1 MSARVRKAVEVT
13 GIVQGVGFR
22 PYVYR
27 LAVERHLAGFIT
39 NTAAGVSIEV
49 EGPADAVDDF
59 ISRLPAQAPPL
70 ACITQVA
77 ALDVPARAEGE
88 FRILPSRA
96 GENRRVL
103 ISPDV
108 AICNDCR
115 RELFDPS
122 DRRFHYPFI
131 NCTNCG
137 PRYTIVRDI
146 PYDRARTS
154 MAVFP
159 MCADCQREY
168 DDPLN
173 RRFHAQP
180 NACWKCG
187 PQVELWDAVGAC
199 LAPARAE
206 DSGFRIQDSGGAPT
220 DPIAGGAGSPRRL
233 PAHSEA
239 ATRGVPTDPIAEA
252 AARLQAGYV
261 VAVKGLGGFHLA
273 VDATNSAAV
282 RRLREGKRR
291 VEKPF
296 AIMAAD
302 LEAVRDF
309 CQLDSAARALL
320 DSPER
325 PIVLLRK
332 KPGNPIAVLVAPF
345 NLEYGVFL
353 PYTPLH
359 YLLFAAGRFQAL
371 VMTSGNISEEP
382 IAIDNAEAVARL
394 HGIADFFLVH
404 NRDVLL
410 RCDDSVVRVGSVA
423 QTSAFEVCGSSLPS
437 SVEEVVEDARPSER
451 RRLSASQAAEPRTGW
466 SRAEPQVVVNR
477 IAGNLG
483 KPGHGQAVQLIR
495 RSRGYVPVP
504 VFLNQDLPPILAVG
518 GELKNTVC
526 LTKGRHAFLSQHIG
540 DLENLESYG
549 FFETAISSFKR
560 ILEVEPQLL
569 ACDLHPDYFSTR
581 WALGQTNL
589 ERVGVQHHH
598 AHIASCMA
606 ENHLDGKVIGIA
618 LDGTGYGTDGAVWG
632 GEILLAT
639 YADFERIA
647 HLDYVPMPGGAA
659 AIAEPWRMAVS
670 YLHKHFGKAFWE
682 LEIPF
687 VRELVGT
694 HGHAP
699 LRNETESE
707 AGAHRSP
714 RRPPVHEFV
723 RELDVGAHGHAPLQK
738 QVAVLVRMAERRVN
752 SPLTSSCGRLF
763 DAVSALAGIRQ
774 RVNYEA
780 QAAIELE
787 AAIADDVEGS
797 GYPFELRADGS
808 RWIIDTRP
816 LFVALVDD
824 LKCGVPAG
832 IVSRRFHEGFVDVL
846 ARVAKLIRD
855 KTGVQNICLSG
866 GSFQNVFLLEN
877 LKRKLEADG
886 LNVFTHSEVPCGD
899 GGLSLGQAL
908 VAAHRRIPLSF

>member
-1 MSARVRKAVEVT
+1 MNARVRKAIEVT

-27 LAVERHLAGFIT
+27 LAFERHLAGFIT

-49 EGPADAVDDF
+49 EGPSEAVDDF
-59 ISRLPAQAPPL
+59 VSRLPAEAPPL
-70 ACITQVA
+70 ARITQVA
-77 ALDVPARAEGE
+77 SNDIPARADGD

-96 GENRRVL
+96 GQNRRVL

-108 AICNDCR
+108 AICDDCL
-115 RELFDPS
+115 RELFDPF

-146 PYDRARTS
+146 PYDRALTS

-168 DDPLN
+168 DDPLD

-180 NACWKCG
+180 NACWNCG
-187 PQVELWDAVGAC
+187 PQVELWDAVGARLVPALNPLLTEEGIKGWC
-199 LAPARAE
+199 AP
-206 DSGFRIQDSGGAPT
+206 P
-220 DPIAGGAGSPRRL
+220 
-233 PAHSEA
+233 
-239 ATRGVPTDPIAEA
+239 DPIAEA

-261 VAVKGLGGFHLA
+261 VAVKGLGGLHLA
-273 VDATNSAAV
+273 VDATNPAAV
-282 RRLREGKRR
+282 SRLREGKRR

-302 LEAVRDF
+302 LEAVRGF
-309 CQLDSAARALL
+309 CQLDDASRALL
-320 DSPER
+320 EGPER

-332 KPGNPIAVLVAPF
+332 KLVGARHGVPLHESSSPIAELVAPF

-359 YLLFAAGRFQAL
+359 HLLFAAGRFQAL

-410 RCDDSVVRVGSVA
+410 RCDDSVVRVSQAVA
-423 QTSAFEVCGSSLPS
+423 PL
-437 SVEEVVEDARPSER
+437 SER
-451 RRLSASQAAEPRTGW
+451 RFAGPALELSESPAHADTQSGSAAVTCGKPLAFRSVPHLSPSSAPSGRLSLPDGVEGVIQDACTSERQSLSASQP
-466 SRAEPQVVVNR
+466 AEPQLVVNR
-477 IAGNLG
+477 IDRNLG
-483 KPGHGQAVQLIR
+483 KPGHGHAVQLIR

-504 VFLNQDLPPILAVG
+504 VFLNEDLPPILAVG

-549 FFETAISSFKR
+549 FFETTISSFKR

-569 ACDLHPDYFSTR
+569 AYDLHPDYFSTR
-581 WALGQTNL
+581 WALSQTSL

-606 ENHLDGKVIGIA
+606 ENHLGGKVIGIA

-632 GEILLAT
+632 GEVLLAT
-639 YADFERIA
+639 YADFERVA
-647 HLDYVPMPGGAA
+647 HFDYVPMPGGAA

-670 YLHKHFGKAFWE
+670 YLHKHFGEALWD
-682 LEIPF
+682 LDIPF
-687 VRELVGT
+687 VRELEPQVGM
-694 HGHAP
+694 HDHVP
-699 LRNETESE
+699 LR
-707 AGAHRSP
+707 
-714 RRPPVHEFV
+714 
-723 RELDVGAHGHAPLQK
+723 K
-738 QVAVLVRMAERRVN
+738 QVAVLVRMLERGVN

-763 DAVSALAGIRQ
+763 DAVSALAGIRK

-780 QAAIELE
+780 QAAIEFE
-787 AAIADDVEGS
+787 AAIVGEGES
-797 GYPFELRADGS
+797 AGYPFEIRPERNG
-808 RWIIDTRP
+808 WIIDTQP
-816 LFVALVDD
+816 LFAALVSD

-846 ARVAKLIRD
+846 ARVAELIHA
-855 KTGVQNICLSG
+855 KTGLQNVCLSG
-866 GSFQNVFLLEN
+866 GSFQNVFLLEH
-877 LKRKLEADG
+877 LKRRLETEG
-886 LNVFTHSEVPCGD
+886 LKVFTHSEVPCGD

-908 VAAHRRIPLSF
+908 VAAHRSS

>member
-1 MSARVRKAVEVT
+1 MSGRVRKAVEVT

-27 LAVERHLAGFIT
+27 LAIERHLAGFIT

-49 EGPADAVDDF
+49 EGPADAIDDF
-59 ISRLPAQAPPL
+59 VSRLPAEAPPL
-70 ACITQVA
+70 ARITQLT
-77 ALDVPARAEGE
+77 ALDIPARADGE

-108 AICNDCR
+108 AICDDCL

-187 PQVELWDAVGAC
+187 PQVELWDAGGAG
-199 LAPARAE
+199 LVPARAE

-220 DPIAGGAGSPRRL
+220 DPIAVGAGPPRRL
-233 PAHSEA
+233 PAHSGA
-239 ATRGVPTDPIAEA
+239 PTRGAPTDPIAEA

-282 RRLREGKRR
+282 SRLREGKRR

-302 LEAVRDF
+302 LEAVGNF
-309 CQLDSAARALL
+309 CELDDASRALL
-320 DSPER
+320 SSPER

-332 KPGNPIAVLVAPF
+332 KPASPIAELVAPF

-371 VMTSGNISEEP
+371 VMTSGNVSEEP

-394 HGIADFFLVH
+394 RGIADFFLVH

-410 RCDDSVVRVGSVA
+410 RCDDSVVRVTG
-423 QTSAFEVCGSSLPS
+423 
-437 SVEEVVEDARPSER
+437 
-451 RRLSASQAAEPRTGW
+451 AAPR
-466 SRAEPQVVVNR
+466 
-477 IAGNLG
+477 
-483 KPGHGQAVQLIR
+483 QLR

-504 VFLNQDLPPILAVG
+504 VFLNEDLPPILAVG

-549 FFETAISSFKR
+549 FFETTIQSFKR

-569 ACDLHPDYFSTR
+569 AYDLHPDYFSTR
-581 WALGQTNL
+581 WALGRTSL

-632 GEILLAT
+632 GEVLLAT
-639 YADFERIA
+639 YADFQRVA
-647 HLDYVPMPGGAA
+647 HLHYVPMPGGAA
-659 AIAEPWRMAVS
+659 AIAQPWRMAVS
-670 YLHKHFGKAFWE
+670 YLHKHFGEAF
-682 LEIPF
+682 LDLDIPF
-687 VRELVGT
+687 VHDLQSPVAA
-694 HGHAP
+694 HG
-699 LRNETESE
+699 
-707 AGAHRSP
+707 SP
-714 RRPPVHEFV
+714 RRPHLHTSV
-723 RELDVGAHGHAPLQK
+723 RELEVGAHGLPAASLREAGRAPLHK
-738 QVAVLVRMAERRVN
+738 QVALLIRMAERGVN

-787 AAIADDVEGS
+787 AAIAGNAEGS
-797 GYPFELRADGS
+797 GYPFELRPEGS
-808 RWIIDTRP
+808 GWVIDTRP
-816 LFVALVDD
+816 LFVALVID

-846 ARVAKLIRD
+846 ARVAKLIHA
-855 KTGVQNICLSG
+855 KTGVNNICLSG

-886 LNVFTHSEVPCGD
+886 LNVFAHSEVPCGD

-908 VAAHRRIPLSF
+908 VAAHRSS

>member
-1 MSARVRKAVEVT
+1 
-13 GIVQGVGFR
+13 
-22 PYVYR
+22 
-27 LAVERHLAGFIT
+27 
-39 NTAAGVSIEV
+39 
-49 EGPADAVDDF
+49 VDDF
-59 ISRLPAQAPPL
+59 VSRLPREAPPL
-70 ACITQVA
+70 ARITQLA
-77 ALDVPARAEGE
+77 TYDIPARADGE

-96 GENRRVL
+96 SENRRVL

-108 AICNDCR
+108 AICDDCL

-154 MAVFP
+154 MVVFP

-168 DDPLN
+168 EDPLD

-187 PQVELWDAVGAC
+187 PQVELWDAVGAS
-199 LAPARAE
+199 LVPARC
-206 DSGFRIQDSGGAPT
+206 SVPT
-220 DPIAGGAGSPRRL
+220 RDAL
-233 PAHSEA
+233 
-239 ATRGVPTDPIAEA
+239 TDPIAEA

-273 VDATNSAAV
+273 VDATNPAAV
-282 RRLREGKRR
+282 SRLREGKRR

-296 AIMAAD
+296 AIMVPG
-302 LEAVRDF
+302 LEIVQNL
-309 CQLDSAARALL
+309 CQLNDASRALL
-320 DSPER
+320 SSPER

-332 KPGNPIAVLVAPF
+332 RSPNPVADLVAPF

-394 HGIADFFLVH
+394 RGIADFFLVH
-404 NRDVLL
+404 NRDILL
-410 RCDDSVVRVGSVA
+410 RCDDSVVRASR
-423 QTSAFEVCGSSLPS
+423 
-437 SVEEVVEDARPSER
+437 D
-451 RRLSASQAAEPRTGW
+451 LSTSQAAEPRTGW
-466 SRAEPQVVVNR
+466 SRAEPQVAP
-477 IAGNLG
+477 IAAERNSD
-483 KPGHGQAVQLIR
+483 KAGHTQAIQLLR

-504 VFLNQDLPPILAVG
+504 VFLNRDLPPILAVG
-518 GELKNTVC
+518 GELKNTIC
-526 LTKGRHAFLSQHIG
+526 LTKNRHAFLSQHIG

-549 FFETAISSFKR
+549 FFETTIARFKR

-569 ACDLHPDYFSTR
+569 AYDLHPDYFSTR
-581 WALGQTNL
+581 WALGQTHL
-589 ERVGVQHHH
+589 QRVGVQHHH

-639 YADFERIA
+639 YADFERVA
-647 HLDYVPMPGGAA
+647 HLDYIPMPGGAA
-659 AIAEPWRMAVS
+659 AISEPWRMAVS
-670 YLHKHFGKAFWE
+670 YLYRHFGKAF
-682 LEIPF
+682 LDLDIPF
-687 VRELVGT
+687 VRELDGGGQGHPVAQSLWAAS
-694 HGHAP
+694 HAP
-699 LRNETESE
+699 LR
-707 AGAHRSP
+707 
-714 RRPPVHEFV
+714 
-723 RELDVGAHGHAPLQK
+723 K
-738 QVAVLVRMAERRVN
+738 QVAVLLRMAERGVN

-763 DAVSALAGIRQ
+763 DVVSALAGIRR

-787 AAIADDVEGS
+787 AAIVGDNEDAP
-797 GYPFELRADGS
+797 YPFELRPDGTG
-808 RWIIDTRP
+808 WIIGTAP
-816 LFVALVDD
+816 LFAALVSD
-824 LKCGVPAG
+824 LRCGVPAG
-832 IVSRRFHEGFVDVL
+832 VVSRRFHEGFAEVL
-846 ARVAKLIRD
+846 ARTAKLIAA
-855 KTGVQNICLSG
+855 KTGVNLVCLSG
-866 GSFQNVFLLEN
+866 GSFQNVFLLER

-908 VAAHRRIPLSF
+908 VAAHRLS

>member
-1 MSARVRKAVEVT
+1 MSARVRKAIEVT

-27 LAVERHLAGFIT
+27 LALQRNLAGFIT
-39 NTAAGVSIEV
+39 NTAAGVSIEI
-49 EGPADAVDDF
+49 EGPAEAVDDF
-59 ISRLPAQAPPL
+59 VSQLPVEAPPL
-70 ACITQVA
+70 ARITQWA
-77 ALDVPARAEGE
+77 ARDIPARADGE
-88 FRILPSRA
+88 FRILPSQP

-108 AICNDCR
+108 AICDDCR

-146 PYDRARTS
+146 PYDRAHTS

-168 DDPLN
+168 DDPLD

-180 NACWKCG
+180 NACWRCG
-187 PQVELWDAVGAC
+187 PQVEVCDAVGAGPV
-199 LAPARAE
+199 PAR
-206 DSGFRIQDSGGAPT
+206 SWAPT
-220 DPIAGGAGSPRRL
+220 RGA
-233 PAHSEA
+233 
-239 ATRGVPTDPIAEA
+239 PTDPIAEA
-252 AARLQAGYV
+252 ATRLQAGYV

-273 VDATNSAAV
+273 VDATNPAAV
-282 RRLREGKRR
+282 SCLREGKRR

-302 LEAVRDF
+302 LETVGSL
-309 CQLDSAARALL
+309 CELDDASRALL
-320 DSPER
+320 EGPER

-332 KPGNPIAVLVAPF
+332 KSASLVAELVAPF
-345 NLEYGVFL
+345 TREYGVFL

-359 YLLFAAGRFQAL
+359 FLLFAAGGFQAL

-382 IAIDNAEAVARL
+382 IAIDNSEAVARL
-394 HGIADFFLVH
+394 RGIADFFLVH
-404 NRDVLL
+404 NRDILL
-410 RCDDSVVRVGSVA
+410 RCDDSVVRVSGE
-423 QTSAFEVCGSSLPS
+423 QP
-437 SVEEVVEDARPSER
+437 
-451 RRLSASQAAEPRTGW
+451 RL
-466 SRAEPQVVVNR
+466 
-477 IAGNLG
+477 L
-483 KPGHGQAVQLIR
+483 R

-549 FFETAISSFKR
+549 FFETTISSFKR
-560 ILEVEPQLL
+560 ILEVEPRLL
-569 ACDLHPDYFSTR
+569 AYDLHPDYFSTR
-581 WALGQTNL
+581 WALGQSNIK
-589 ERVGVQHHH
+589 RIGVQHHH

-606 ENHLDGKVIGIA
+606 ENHLEGKVIGIA

-632 GEILLAT
+632 GEVLLAT
-639 YADFERIA
+639 YADFERVA

-670 YLHKHFGKAFWE
+670 YLHMHFAENLWD

-687 VRELVGT
+687 VRELD
-694 HGHAP
+694 
-699 LRNETESE
+699 
-707 AGAHRSP
+707 
-714 RRPPVHEFV
+714 RR
-723 RELDVGAHGHAPLQK
+723 
-738 QVAVLVRMAERRVN
+738 QVAVLVRMAQRGVN

-763 DAVSALAGIRQ
+763 DAVSALAGIRK

-780 QAAIELE
+780 QAAIEFE
-787 AAIADDVEGS
+787 AAIAGEGE
-797 GYPFELRADGS
+797 GAVYPFELRADGS
-808 RWIIDTRP
+808 GWIIDTRP
-816 LFVALVDD
+816 LFAALLND
-824 LKCGVPAG
+824 LNCGVPAG

-846 ARVAKLIRD
+846 ARVVKLIHA
-855 KTGVQNICLSG
+855 KTGLQNICLSG
-866 GSFQNVFLLEN
+866 GSFQNVFLLEH
-877 LKRKLEADG
+877 LKRRLEAEG

-908 VAAHRRIPLSF
+908 VAAHRPP

>member
-1 MSARVRKAVEVT
+1 MSARVRKAIEVT

-27 LAVERHLAGFIT
+27 LALQRNLAGFIT
-39 NTAAGVSIEV
+39 NTAAGVSIEI
-49 EGPADAVDDF
+49 EGPAEAVDDF
-59 ISRLPAQAPPL
+59 VSQLPVEAPPL
-70 ACITQVA
+70 ARITQWA
-77 ALDVPARAEGE
+77 ARDIPARADGE
-88 FRILPSRA
+88 FRILPSQP

-108 AICNDCR
+108 AICDDCR

-146 PYDRARTS
+146 PYDRAHTS

-168 DDPLN
+168 DDPLD

-187 PQVELWDAVGAC
+187 PQVELWAAVGAG
-199 LAPARAE
+199 LVPAR
-206 DSGFRIQDSGGAPT
+206 SWAPT
-220 DPIAGGAGSPRRL
+220 RGA
-233 PAHSEA
+233 
-239 ATRGVPTDPIAEA
+239 PTDPIAEA
-252 AARLQAGYV
+252 ATRLQAGYV

-273 VDATNSAAV
+273 VDATNPAAV
-282 RRLREGKRR
+282 SCLREGKRR

-302 LEAVRDF
+302 LETVGSL
-309 CQLDSAARALL
+309 CELDDASRALL
-320 DSPER
+320 EGPER

-332 KPGNPIAVLVAPF
+332 KSASLVAELVAPF
-345 NLEYGVFL
+345 TREYGVFL

-359 YLLFAAGRFQAL
+359 FLLFAAGGFQAL

-382 IAIDNAEAVARL
+382 IAIDNSEAVARL
-394 HGIADFFLVH
+394 RGIADFFLVH
-404 NRDVLL
+404 NRDILL
-410 RCDDSVVRVGSVA
+410 RCDDSVVRVSGE
-423 QTSAFEVCGSSLPS
+423 QP
-437 SVEEVVEDARPSER
+437 
-451 RRLSASQAAEPRTGW
+451 RL
-466 SRAEPQVVVNR
+466 
-477 IAGNLG
+477 L
-483 KPGHGQAVQLIR
+483 R

-549 FFETAISSFKR
+549 FFETTISSFKR
-560 ILEVEPQLL
+560 ILEVEPRLL
-569 ACDLHPDYFSTR
+569 AYDLHPDYFSTR
-581 WALGQTNL
+581 WALGQSNIK
-589 ERVGVQHHH
+589 RIGVQHHH

-606 ENHLDGKVIGIA
+606 ENHLEGKVIGIA

-632 GEILLAT
+632 GEVLLAT
-639 YADFERIA
+639 YADFERVA

-670 YLHKHFGKAFWE
+670 YLHMHFAENLWD

-687 VRELVGT
+687 VRELD
-694 HGHAP
+694 
-699 LRNETESE
+699 
-707 AGAHRSP
+707 
-714 RRPPVHEFV
+714 RR
-723 RELDVGAHGHAPLQK
+723 
-738 QVAVLVRMAERRVN
+738 QVAVLVRMAQRGVN

-763 DAVSALAGIRQ
+763 DAVSALAGIRK

-780 QAAIELE
+780 QAAIEFE
-787 AAIADDVEGS
+787 AAIAGEGE
-797 GYPFELRADGS
+797 GAVYPFELRADGS
-808 RWIIDTRP
+808 GWIIDTRP
-816 LFVALVDD
+816 LFAALLND
-824 LKCGVPAG
+824 LNCGVPAG

-846 ARVAKLIRD
+846 ARVVKLIHA
-855 KTGVQNICLSG
+855 KTGLQNICLSG
-866 GSFQNVFLLEN
+866 GSFQNVFLLEH
-877 LKRKLEADG
+877 LKRRLEAEG

-908 VAAHRRIPLSF
+908 VAAHRPP

>member
-27 LAVERHLAGFIT
+27 LAFQRRLAGFIT

-49 EGPADAVDDF
+49 EGPAEAVDDF
-59 ISRLPAQAPPL
+59 VSKLPMEAPPL
-70 ACITQVA
+70 ARITQLA
-77 ALDVPARAEGE
+77 AHDVPARAEGE

-96 GENRRVL
+96 GESRRVL

-108 AICNDCR
+108 AICDDCR

-168 DDPLN
+168 DDPLD

-180 NACWKCG
+180 NACWRCG
-187 PQVELWDAVGAC
+187 PQVELWDAVGAG
-199 LAPARAE
+199 LVPAQ
-206 DSGFRIQDSGGAPT
+206 SWAPT
-220 DPIAGGAGSPRRL
+220 RGA
-233 PAHSEA
+233 
-239 ATRGVPTDPIAEA
+239 PTDPIAEA
-252 AARLQAGYV
+252 AARLQDGYV

-273 VDATNSAAV
+273 VDATNPAAV
-282 RRLREGKRR
+282 SRLRAGKRR

-296 AIMAAD
+296 AIMASN
-302 LEAVRDF
+302 LEAVGAF
-309 CQLDSAARALL
+309 CQLDDAARALL
-320 DSPER
+320 ESPER

-332 KPGNPIAVLVAPF
+332 KSPNPIAELVAPF

-394 HGIADFFLVH
+394 RGIADFFLVH

-410 RCDDSVVRVGSVA
+410 RCDDSVVRVSLVA
-423 QTSAFEVCGSSLPS
+423 QTSAFEVCGSSLPAPA
-437 SVEEVVEDARPSER
+437 EEAAQDARPSEGR
-451 RRLSASQAAEPRTGW
+451 SLAPSQAV
-466 SRAEPQVVVNR
+466 EPQVVLNR
-477 IAGNLG
+477 TERNSGKLG
-483 KPGHGQAVQLIR
+483 LRQAVQLLR

-526 LTKGRHAFLSQHIG
+526 LTKGRHAFLSQHVG

-549 FFETAISSFKR
+549 FFETTISSLQR
-560 ILEVEPQLL
+560 ILEVEPRLL
-569 ACDLHPDYFSTR
+569 AYDLHPDYFSTR
-581 WALGQTNL
+581 WALARSDI
-589 ERVGVQHHH
+589 ERMGVQHHH

-618 LDGTGYGTDGAVWG
+618 LDGTGYGIDGAVWG
-632 GEILLAT
+632 GEVLLAT

-659 AIAEPWRMAVS
+659 AITEPWRMAVS
-670 YLHKHFGKAFWE
+670 YLHKHLGEAFLE
-682 LEIPF
+682 LDIPF
-687 VRELVGT
+687 VRELEGGAHDHT
-694 HGHAP
+694 P
-699 LRNETESE
+699 LRK
-707 AGAHRSP
+707 GAQ
-714 RRPPVHEFV
+714 
-723 RELDVGAHGHAPLQK
+723 ELDVGAHRDAPLHK
-738 QVAVLVRMAERRVN
+738 HVTVLLRMLERGVN

-763 DAVSALAGIRQ
+763 DAVSALVGIRK

-787 AAIADDVEGS
+787 AAIAGEDETTGYPFGLRAEGS
-797 GYPFELRADGS
+797 G
-808 RWIIDTRP
+808 WVIDTGP
-816 LFVALVDD
+816 LFAALVND

-832 IVSRRFHEGFVDVL
+832 IVSRRFHEGFVNVL
-846 ARVAKLIRD
+846 ARAAKLIHA
-855 KTGVQNICLSG
+855 KTGVNNTCLSG
-866 GSFQNVFLLEN
+866 GSFQNVFLLEQ
-877 LKRKLEADG
+877 LKRRLEVDG

-908 VAAHRRIPLSF
+908 VAAHRSP

>member
-1 MSARVRKAVEVT
+1 MSARVRKAIEVT

-27 LAVERHLAGFIT
+27 LAFERNLAGFIT

-49 EGPADAVDDF
+49 EGPAEAVDDF
-59 ISRLPAQAPPL
+59 VSQLPVEAPRLAR
-70 ACITQVA
+70 ITQWA
-77 ALDVPARAEGE
+77 ASDIPARAEGE
-88 FRILPSRA
+88 FRILPSRP

-108 AICNDCR
+108 AICDDCL

-159 MCADCQREY
+159 MCADCQGEY
-168 DDPLN
+168 DDPLD

-187 PQVELWDAVGAC
+187 PQVELWDGEGKRVEAA
-199 LAPARAE
+199 
-206 DSGFRIQDSGGAPT
+206 
-220 DPIAGGAGSPRRL
+220 DPI
-233 PAHSEA
+233 
-239 ATRGVPTDPIAEA
+239 TEA

-273 VDATNSAAV
+273 VDATNPAAV
-282 RRLREGKRR
+282 SHLREGKRR

-296 AIMAAD
+296 AIMAPSF
-302 LEAVRDF
+302 EAVRNL
-309 CQLDSAARALL
+309 CELDDASRALL
-320 DSPER
+320 GSPER

-332 KPGNPIAVLVAPF
+332 KSPSLIAELVAPF
-345 NLEYGVFL
+345 NREYGVFL

-359 YLLFAAGRFQAL
+359 HLLFAAGGFQAL

-382 IAIDNAEAVARL
+382 IAIDNPEALARL
-394 HGIADFFLVH
+394 RGMADFFLVH
-404 NRDVLL
+404 NRDILL
-410 RCDDSVVRVGSVA
+410 RCDDSVVRV
-423 QTSAFEVCGSSLPS
+423 SS
-437 SVEEVVEDARPSER
+437 E
-451 RRLSASQAAEPRTGW
+451 QPR
-466 SRAEPQVVVNR
+466 
-477 IAGNLG
+477 
-483 KPGHGQAVQLIR
+483 QLR

-504 VFLNQDLPPILAVG
+504 VFLNEDLPPILAVG

-549 FFETAISSFKR
+549 FFETTISGFKR

-569 ACDLHPDYFSTR
+569 AYDLHPDYFSTR
-581 WALGQTNL
+581 WALGQSSIK
-589 ERVGVQHHH
+589 RIGVQHHH

-632 GEILLAT
+632 GEVLLAT
-639 YADFERIA
+639 YADFQRAA

-659 AIAEPWRMAVS
+659 AITEPWRMAVS
-670 YLHKHFGKAFWE
+670 YLHKHFGETLWD

-687 VRELVGT
+687 VRELD
-694 HGHAP
+694 
-699 LRNETESE
+699 
-707 AGAHRSP
+707 
-714 RRPPVHEFV
+714 RR
-723 RELDVGAHGHAPLQK
+723 
-738 QVAVLVRMAERRVN
+738 QVAVLVRMLERGVN

-763 DAVSALAGIRQ
+763 DAVSALAGIRK

-780 QAAIELE
+780 QAAIEFE
-787 AAIADDVEGS
+787 AAIAGEGDVA
-797 GYPFELRADGS
+797 GYPFEIRPQGS
-808 RWIIDTRP
+808 GWIIDTRP
-816 LFVALVDD
+816 LFAAVVND
-824 LKCGVPAG
+824 LNCAVPAG

-846 ARVAKLIRD
+846 ARTAKLIYGE
-855 KTGVQNICLSG
+855 TGLQNICLSG
-866 GSFQNVFLLEN
+866 GSFQNVFLLEH
-877 LKRKLEADG
+877 LKRRLEAEG

-899 GGLSLGQAL
+899 GGLALGQAL
-908 VAAHRRIPLSF
+908 VAAHHAS

>member
-1 MSARVRKAVEVT
+1 MSTRVRKAIEVT

-27 LAVERHLAGFIT
+27 LAFERDLAGFIT
-39 NTAAGVSIEV
+39 NTAAGVSIEI
-49 EGPADAVDDF
+49 EGPAEAVDDF
-59 ISRLPAQAPPL
+59 VSRLPAEAPRL
-70 ACITQVA
+70 ARITQVA
-77 ALDVPARAEGE
+77 ANDIPVRAEGE

-108 AICNDCR
+108 AICDDCL

-168 DDPLN
+168 DNPLD

-187 PQVELWDAVGAC
+187 PQVELWDAVGAG
-199 LAPARAE
+199 LVPARSRAPT
-206 DSGFRIQDSGGAPT
+206 RGAPT
-220 DPIAGGAGSPRRL
+220 GGF
-233 PAHSEA
+233 PA
-239 ATRGVPTDPIAEA
+239 DPIAEA

-273 VDATNSAAV
+273 VDATNPAAV
-282 RRLREGKRR
+282 SRLREGKRR

-302 LEAVRDF
+302 LEAVRNL
-309 CQLDSAARALL
+309 CELDDASRALL

-332 KPGNPIAVLVAPF
+332 KSASPIAELVAPF

-359 YLLFAAGRFQAL
+359 HLLFAAGRFQAL

-382 IAIDNAEAVARL
+382 IAIDNSEAVARL
-394 HGIADFFLVH
+394 RGIADFFLVH
-404 NRDVLL
+404 NRDILL
-410 RCDDSVVRVGSVA
+410 RCDDSVVRVAGE
-423 QTSAFEVCGSSLPS
+423 Q
-437 SVEEVVEDARPSER
+437 
-451 RRLSASQAAEPRTGW
+451 PR
-466 SRAEPQVVVNR
+466 
-477 IAGNLG
+477 
-483 KPGHGQAVQLIR
+483 QLR

-504 VFLNQDLPPILAVG
+504 VFLNEDLPPILAVG

-526 LTKGRHAFLSQHIG
+526 LTRGRHAFLSQHIG

-549 FFETAISSFKR
+549 FFETTISSFKR
-560 ILEVEPQLL
+560 ILEIDPQLL
-569 ACDLHPDYFSTR
+569 AYDLHPDYFSTR
-581 WALGQTNL
+581 WALSQTGL

-606 ENHLDGKVIGIA
+606 ENHLGGKVIGIA

-632 GEILLAT
+632 GEVLLAT
-639 YADFERIA
+639 YADFERVA
-647 HLDYVPMPGGAA
+647 HLDYVPLPGGAA
-659 AIAEPWRMAVS
+659 AINEPWRMAVS
-670 YLHKHFGKAFWE
+670 YLHKHFGEAFPD
-682 LEIPF
+682 LDIPF
-687 VRELVGT
+687 VREL
-694 HGHAP
+694 
-699 LRNETESE
+699 E
-707 AGAHRSP
+707 
-714 RRPPVHEFV
+714 RRQ
-723 RELDVGAHGHAPLQK
+723 L
-738 QVAVLVRMAERRVN
+738 AVIVRMLERGVN

-763 DAVSALAGIRQ
+763 DAVSALAGIRK

-787 AAIADDVEGS
+787 AAIAGESESS
-797 GYPFELRADGS
+797 GYPFELRPEENG
-808 RWIIDTRP
+808 WIIDTRP
-816 LFVALVDD
+816 MFAALVDD
-824 LKCGVPAG
+824 LKCGVLAG
-832 IVSRRFHEGFVDVL
+832 IVSRRFHEGLVDVL
-846 ARVAKLIRD
+846 ARVAKL
-855 KTGVQNICLSG
+855 VQAKGGLQSTCLSG
-866 GSFQNVFLLEN
+866 GAFQNVFLLDH
-877 LKRKLEADG
+877 LKQRLEADG

-908 VAAHRRIPLSF
+908 VAAHRSS